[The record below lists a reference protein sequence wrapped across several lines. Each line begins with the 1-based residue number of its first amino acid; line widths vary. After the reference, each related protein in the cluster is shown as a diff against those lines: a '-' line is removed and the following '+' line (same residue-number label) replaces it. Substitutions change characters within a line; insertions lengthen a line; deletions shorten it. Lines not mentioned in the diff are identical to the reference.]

1 MKKKSISLFLFTV
14 ICICCNAQT
23 AGYKFY
29 SKLDSV
35 QISGFYNIE
44 LTPEIN
50 AHVKTNF
57 SDVRI
62 INAAEKWVPHLLH
75 IPASEK
81 SDGIVLIDLKY
92 SIVENSNNATVVII
106 ESSQNKSANI
116 GLRITNTAAERFC
129 TLNGSD
135 DNKNWF
141 VINDSILLNPVP
153 DEKEIST
160 VFKINYPT
168 NSFKFLKL
176 VIHNKNNNPFDIKG
190 VVTYLNVAEI
200 NNPLN
205 KIIANPAAVI
215 QQKDSAKI
223 SYITIKQQLPYQFD
237 YISLQ
242 LSAVKYFHRT
252 VEVYIPFDKNHS
264 YSNPGQL
271 IQSFIISNNSSL
283 QFKVPLTKAAVFYLL
298 INNEDNLPLTVT
310 EVKTSFNNKYITT
323 YLENAGNYKLIVDNK
338 NAMLPNYDLSNLT
351 AKMPDSIL
359 ILQSGKLLA
368 INENKPSNTSIK
380 NYNWILW
387 PSIITALLILL
398 FFTFKMMKEVDKNK
412 TA

>member
-62 INAAEKWVPHLLH
+62 INAADKWVPHLLH
-75 IPASEK
+75 IPALEK
-81 SDGIVLIDLKY
+81 SATILLMDLKY
-92 SIVENSNNATVVII
+92 SIVENSSIASVIII
-106 ESSQNKSANI
+106 ESTQNKSSNF

-153 DEKEIST
+153 DEKETTT

-176 VIHNKNNNPFDIKG
+176 VIHNKNKNPFDIKG
-190 VVTYLNVAEI
+190 VVTYFNVAEI

-205 KIIANPAAVI
+205 KIIANPTPVI
-215 QQKDSAKI
+215 QQKDSAKT
-223 SYITIKQQLPYQFD
+223 SYITINQQLPYQFD

-323 YLENAGNYKLIVDNK
+323 YLENEGNYKLIVDNK

-351 AKMPDSIL
+351 TKMPDSIL

-368 INENKPSNTSIK
+368 INENKPSNTSII

-412 TA
+412 TT